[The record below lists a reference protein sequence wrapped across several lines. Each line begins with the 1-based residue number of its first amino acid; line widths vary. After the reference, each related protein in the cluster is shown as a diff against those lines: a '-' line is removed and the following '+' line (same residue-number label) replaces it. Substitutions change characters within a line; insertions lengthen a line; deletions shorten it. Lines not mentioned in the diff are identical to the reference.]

1 VSQAANASANADQ
14 IEYWNGPAGQRWV
27 EAQESLDRTLAS
39 IASAFLAFAA
49 VKPGERVLDVGCGC
63 GTTTLAF
70 AAAAGPG
77 GQVTGLDISAPMLG
91 LARTRA
97 ASKPVEFVQADA
109 SAHPFKSEYD
119 VVASRFGVM
128 FFADPIAAFA
138 NIKTALKPGGRLAFV
153 CWRAMPDN
161 AWAVTPLA
169 AARDL
174 LPVGPPP
181 DPNAPGPFAFADPV
195 RLRAILEGAGFKGV
209 TIEKLDSVMHMAP
222 TAREA
227 AQFSL
232 GIGPLA
238 RAAAELDDATKT
250 KIVARVAAAL
260 EKFETPSGVAP
271 PAACWLAG
279 ASV

>member
-1 VSQAANASANADQ
+1 MSQTANASANADQ
-14 IEYWNGPAGQRWV
+14 IEYWNGPAGQRW
-27 EAQESLDRTLAS
+27 AQEQETMDRNLSS
-39 IASAFLAFAA
+39 IHAALLAFAK
-49 VKPGERVLDVGCGC
+49 VKPGEKVLDIGCGC

-97 ASKPVEFVQADA
+97 SSKPVEFVQADA

-161 AWAVTPLA
+161 AWAVTPFA

-195 RLRAILEGAGFKGV
+195 RLRAILEGAGFMGV
-209 TIEKLDSVMHMAP
+209 KIEKLDSVMHMAP

-238 RAAAELDDATKT
+238 RAAAELDDATKA
-250 KIVARVAAAL
+250 KIVVRVSDAL
-260 EKFETPSGVAP
+260 KKYETPSGVAP
-271 PAACWLAG
+271 PAACWLVG

>member
-1 VSQAANASANADQ
+1 MSGNQDQ
-14 IEYWNGPAGQRWV
+14 IEYWNGPAGQRWA

-39 IASAFLAFAA
+39 IGSAFLAFAA
-49 VKPGERVLDVGCGC
+49 VKSGERVLDIGCGC

-70 AAAAGPG
+70 AAAAGPSG
-77 GQVTGLDISAPMLG
+77 RVTGLDISSPMLG

-97 ASKPVEFVQADA
+97 AGKPIEFIQADA
-109 SAHPFKSEYD
+109 AVHPFRAEYD
-119 VVASRFGVM
+119 VATSRFGVM
-128 FFADPIAAFA
+128 FFADPAAAFA
-138 NIKTALKPGGRLAFV
+138 NIRKALKPGGRLVFV
-153 CWRAMPDN
+153 CWRAMADN
-161 AWAVTPLA
+161 AWALVPFA

-174 LPVGPPP
+174 LPAQPSP

-195 RLRAILEGAGFKGV
+195 RLKSILESAGFKAI

-238 RAAAELDDATKT
+238 RAVTELDDATKV
-250 KIVARVAAAL
+250 KIVARVSEAL
-260 EKFETPSGVAP
+260 KKYETPSGVAP
-271 PAACWLAG
+271 SAACWLVG
-279 ASV
+279 AA